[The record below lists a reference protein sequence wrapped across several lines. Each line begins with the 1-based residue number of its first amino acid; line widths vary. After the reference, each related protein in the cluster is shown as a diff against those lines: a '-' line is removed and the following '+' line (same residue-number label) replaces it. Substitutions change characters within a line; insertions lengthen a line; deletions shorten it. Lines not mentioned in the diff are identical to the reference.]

1 MWREVA
7 MSDPDVSA
15 IKAPIEHVTVT
26 MGVPYDKLISAFEAE
41 LGRLDS
47 AAVQALVARRA
58 PWHEVES
65 EIERIGGV
73 HGLMIVA
80 SANQGAITSLSGK
93 AKRCM
98 LYIVGNPV
106 IADKIIAIDI
116 RASFYVPFRVALFD
130 LGKEGGAI
138 AYDRPSSFLA
148 SLDQPE
154 FKDFGTL
161 LDGKIDAVINAVRSK
176 A

>member
-7 MSDPDVSA
+7 MGNTDVSA
-15 IKAPIEHVTVT
+15 IKAPIEHVTVV
-26 MGVPYDKLISAFEAE
+26 MGVPYDKLVSAFEAE

-47 AAVQALVARRA
+47 AAVQALVTRRA
-58 PWHEVES
+58 PWNEVES
-65 EIERIGGV
+65 EIERIGGA

-80 SANQGAITSLSGK
+80 SANQGAITSLSGN
-93 AKRCM
+93 AKRCI

-148 SLDQPE
+148 TLGRPE
-154 FKDFGTL
+154 LKHFGAL
-161 LDGKIDAVINAVRSK
+161 LDGKIDGVINAVRSK